1 MIEVKNLVK
10 RYGDHY
16 AVNHLSFTVEDG
28 QIFGFL
34 GPNGAGKSTTMNIM
48 TGYLAATEGQVLVE
62 GHDILEEPEAAR
74 ACIGYLPEIPPLYPD
89 MTVEEYLRFCA
100 ELKKIPKEQRT
111 DQLTKVLA
119 LTHLE
124 DMSAR
129 LIRNLSKGYRQRV
142 GLAQAILGFPK
153 IIILD
158 EPTVGLDP
166 KQVVE
171 IRDLIRH
178 LAKDHTVILSSH
190 ILSDL
195 AATEGQV
202 LVEGHDILEEPEAA
216 RACIGYLPE
225 IPPLYPDMT
234 VEEYLRFCAE
244 LKKIPKEQ
252 RTDQLTKVLALTHL
266 EDMSARLIRN
276 LSKGYRQRVGLAQAI
291 LGFPK
296 IIILDEPTV
305 GLDPKQVVEIR
316 DLIRHLAKDH
326 TVILSSH
333 ILSEIRAVCDRV
345 LIIRKGR
352 FVVCD
357 TPEDLEEKLSAG
369 GSLELTAKAAPEAAE
384 AVLDRVAG
392 ITGRTLLGR
401 TEDTARFAIH
411 MERDIREALFFAFAE
426 AGLPLLELRP
436 RTASLEE
443 VFLDLTDDNDTVAA
457 RAAALFQT
465 SVETAEKEA
474 VGDES
479 DL

>member
-190 ILSDL
+190 ILS
-195 AATEGQV
+195 
-202 LVEGHDILEEPEAA
+202 
-216 RACIGYLPE
+216 
-225 IPPLYPDMT
+225 
-234 VEEYLRFCAE
+234 
-244 LKKIPKEQ
+244 
-252 RTDQLTKVLALTHL
+252 
-266 EDMSARLIRN
+266 
-276 LSKGYRQRVGLAQAI
+276 
-291 LGFPK
+291 
-296 IIILDEPTV
+296 
-305 GLDPKQVVEIR
+305 
-316 DLIRHLAKDH
+316 
-326 TVILSSH
+326 
-333 ILSEIRAVCDRV
+333 EIRAVCDRV

-369 GSLELTAKAAPEAAE
+369 GSLELTAKAAPEAAG
-384 AVLDRVAG
+384 AVLDRVCAN
-392 ITGRTLLGR
+392 T
-401 TEDTARFAIH
+401 
-411 MERDIREALFFAFAE
+411 M
-426 AGLPLLELRP
+426 AGLARLCGQHRPDPAGADGGHSPICHPHGEGHPGGAVLRLC
-436 RTASLEE
+436 RGG
-443 VFLDLTDDNDTVAA
+443 AA
-457 RAAALFQT
+457 PAGAAAPDGL
-465 SVETAEKEA
+465 S
-474 VGDES
+474 GGGLPGS
-479 DL
+479 DGR

>member
-1 MIEVKNLVK
+1 MIEVRGLVK
-10 RYGDHY
+10 RYGSRL
-16 AVNHLSFTVEDG
+16 AVDHLSFTVPDG

-34 GPNGAGKSTTMNIM
+34 GPNGAGKSTTMNLM
-48 TGYLAATEGQVLVE
+48 TGYLGPTEGEVLID
-62 GHDILEEPEAAR
+62 GHSITQEPEKAKAAM
-74 ACIGYLPEIPPLYPD
+74 GYLPEQPPLYPD
-89 MTVEEYLRFCA
+89 MTVEEYLLFAAR
-100 ELKKIPKEQRT
+100 LKKVPRDQRE
-111 DQLTKVLA
+111 DQL
-119 LTHLE
+119 
-124 DMSAR
+124 D
-129 LIRNLSKGYRQRV
+129 RV
-142 GLAQAILGFPK
+142 
-153 IIILD
+153 
-158 EPTVGLDP
+158 
-166 KQVVE
+166 
-171 IRDLIRH
+171 
-178 LAKDHTVILSSH
+178 
-190 ILSDL
+190 
-195 AATEGQV
+195 TE
-202 LVEGHDILEEPEAA
+202 
-216 RACIGYLPE
+216 
-225 IPPLYPDMT
+225 MT
-234 VEEYLRFCAE
+234 G
-244 LKKIPKEQ
+244 
-252 RTDQLTKVLALTHL
+252 TDRVR
-266 EDMSARLIRN
+266 ERLIRN

-401 TEDTARFAIH
+401 TEDTARFAIQ
-411 MERDIREALFFAFAE
+411 MEGDIREALFFAFAK

-443 VFLDLTDDNDTVAA
+443 VFLDLTDDDDTVAA

-465 SVETAEKEA
+465 PAETAEKEA
-474 VGDES
+474 GGDEG

>member
-158 EPTVGLDP
+158 EPTAGLDP
-166 KQVVE
+166 RGRDRILDMVKQLHAQGGV
-171 IRDLIRH
+171 
-178 LAKDHTVILSSH
+178 TVIMVSH
-190 ILSDL
+190 SMDDISRL
-195 AATEGQV
+195 AT
-202 LVEGHDILEEPEAA
+202 
-216 RACIGYLPE
+216 
-225 IPPLYPDMT
+225 
-234 VEEYLRFCAE
+234 
-244 LKKIPKEQ
+244 
-252 RTDQLTKVLALTHL
+252 
-266 EDMSARLIRN
+266 RLIVMN
-276 LSKGYRQRVGLAQAI
+276 KGRLVADGTPRELFRQVGMMESVGLGVPQATKLCALLRKRGI
-291 LGFPK
+291 DIPDDLYT
-296 IIILDEPTV
+296 ID
-305 GLDPKQVVEIR
+305 QVRE
-316 DLIRHLAKDH
+316 HL
-326 TVILSSH
+326 
-333 ILSEIRAVCDRV
+333 
-345 LIIRKGR
+345 
-352 FVVCD
+352 
-357 TPEDLEEKLSAG
+357 
-369 GSLELTAKAAPEAAE
+369 
-384 AVLDRVAG
+384 
-392 ITGRTLLGR
+392 
-401 TEDTARFAIH
+401 
-411 MERDIREALFFAFAE
+411 
-426 AGLPLLELRP
+426 LR
-436 RTASLEE
+436 LW
-443 VFLDLTDDNDTVAA
+443 
-457 RAAALFQT
+457 
-465 SVETAEKEA
+465 KEA
-474 VGDES
+474 PHAQ
-479 DL
+479 

>member
-1 MIEVKNLVK
+1 M
-10 RYGDHY
+10 
-16 AVNHLSFTVEDG
+16 
-28 QIFGFL
+28 
-34 GPNGAGKSTTMNIM
+34 
-48 TGYLAATEGQVLVE
+48 
-62 GHDILEEPEAAR
+62 
-74 ACIGYLPEIPPLYPD
+74 
-89 MTVEEYLRFCA
+89 
-100 ELKKIPKEQRT
+100 
-111 DQLTKVLA
+111 
-119 LTHLE
+119 
-124 DMSAR
+124 
-129 LIRNLSKGYRQRV
+129 
-142 GLAQAILGFPK
+142 
-153 IIILD
+153 
-158 EPTVGLDP
+158 
-166 KQVVE
+166 
-171 IRDLIRH
+171 
-178 LAKDHTVILSSH
+178 
-190 ILSDL
+190 
-195 AATEGQV
+195 
-202 LVEGHDILEEPEAA
+202 
-216 RACIGYLPE
+216 
-225 IPPLYPDMT
+225 
-234 VEEYLRFCAE
+234 
-244 LKKIPKEQ
+244 
-252 RTDQLTKVLALTHL
+252 
-266 EDMSARLIRN
+266 IRN

>member
-1 MIEVKNLVK
+1 MKFCSFFQIVFSFFFYTVKADWGGPCPSPFLKEVICVIEVKNLVK

-28 QIFGFL
+28 QIFGFV

-89 MTVEEYLRFCA
+89 MTVEGDLRFWA
-100 ELKKIPKEQRT
+100 ERRKIPRAQRPE
-111 DQLTKVLA
+111 QLTKVLA

-178 LAKDHTVILSSH
+178 LAKDHTVIPS
-190 ILSDL
+190 
-195 AATEGQV
+195 T
-202 LVEGHDILEEPEAA
+202 
-216 RACIGYLPE
+216 
-225 IPPLYPDMT
+225 
-234 VEEYLRFCAE
+234 
-244 LKKIPKEQ
+244 
-252 RTDQLTKVLALTHL
+252 
-266 EDMSARLIRN
+266 
-276 LSKGYRQRVGLAQAI
+276 
-291 LGFPK
+291 
-296 IIILDEPTV
+296 
-305 GLDPKQVVEIR
+305 
-316 DLIRHLAKDH
+316 
-326 TVILSSH
+326 H

-352 FVVCD
+352 FVVCA
-357 TPEDLEEKLSAG
+357 TPEDLAQKRSAG
-369 GSLELTAKAAPEAAE
+369 GSL
-384 AVLDRVAG
+384 
-392 ITGRTLLGR
+392 
-401 TEDTARFAIH
+401 
-411 MERDIREALFFAFAE
+411 
-426 AGLPLLELRP
+426 
-436 RTASLEE
+436 
-443 VFLDLTDDNDTVAA
+443 
-457 RAAALFQT
+457 
-465 SVETAEKEA
+465 
-474 VGDES
+474 
-479 DL
+479 